1 MKWRVLPCP
10 DGSWQR
16 LGGAEDH
23 IREEHDSACSEEIR
37 WQVVGGCH
45 TGSKHHQAT
54 CGHKP
59 YMSSDGTI
67 GTKIL
72 VLISEVFLFQGENI
86 KLGLGQVS

>member
-1 MKWRVLPCP
+1 M
-10 DGSWQR
+10 
-16 LGGAEDH
+16 
-23 IREEHDSACSEEIR
+23 
-37 WQVVGGCH
+37 GGCH